1 MARKPK
7 AKTRTTLLKR
17 RVQSVK
23 ETKSSTDLNE
33 VAARLMQQSERH
45 ILNQAAAHLIRKTS

>member
-17 RVQSVK
+17 SVQSVK

-33 VAARLMQQSERH
+33 VAARLMQQSERN